1 MLKGFIK
8 NDGGLNIRK
17 AVEGIT
23 IEQKVMRITQD
34 KTPITDT
41 APMIYT
47 DRSAGVLPEL
57 DVRFDKW
64 DAAVEGMDKVHK
76 ANLAKKLEAA
86 QKLSESEIGDGK
98 AEPVDTTK

>member
-1 MLKGFIK
+1 MEKGFIT
-8 NDGGLNIRK
+8 NEGGLKVRK

-23 IEQKVMRITQD
+23 IETKVMRITQD

-86 QKLSESEIGDGK
+86 QKEGDNK
-98 AEPVDTTK
+98 ETAEPIQ

>member
-1 MLKGFIK
+1 MEKGYITSEE
-8 NDGGLNIRK
+8 GLEVRK

-23 IEQKVMRITQD
+23 IETKVMRITQD
-34 KTPITDT
+34 RTPITDT

-57 DVRFDKW
+57 DIRFDKW
-64 DAAVEGMDKVHK
+64 DAAVDGMDVVHK
-76 ANLAKKLEAA
+76 ANLAKRLEAT
-86 QKLSESEIGDGK
+86 QKENDGG